1 MRLLTIVLSLLV
13 FAGCQQAPTGPQGLT
28 HADREQITALT
39 EAHIKAVL
47 ANDASAEAALYTED
61 TVLLPPRPGNGSRQG
76 RNAEMGAGRLRRDR

>member
-61 TVLLPPRPGNGSRQG
+61 TVLLPPGQEMVRGK
-76 RNAEMGAGRLRRDR
+76 AEMQKWVQVD